1 MWCCRVTSYLLISAK
16 VKRSAISDPFCRHSQ
31 SEFDW
36 TVAICHEPS
45 DIPHLSKVC
54 GGVSFERRKT
64 CNNVVRICPH
74 SLRAERLS
82 PTKRRDP
89 IQRKKPRMAA
99 LRNTTHETTNQH
111 HKKEPQNGK
120 THCFSS
126 EQFATDCRSQFFCSW
141 HFLAHG
147 RQLSSHS
154 RSNGEERHSGNH
166 MHATGGFQ
174 NTSM

>member
-1 MWCCRVTSYLLISAK
+1 MTSYMLISAK
-16 VKRSAISDPFCRHSQ
+16 VKRSAISDTFCRHSQ

-36 TVAICHEPS
+36 TVAICHETQRHSTPVKS
-45 DIPHLSKVC
+45 V
-54 GGVSFERRKT
+54 RRRFLRNPEDLQQCRANMSTLIESRETFTNEKT
-64 CNNVVRICPH
+64 RSHPA
-74 SLRAERLS
+74 S
-82 PTKRRDP
+82 
-89 IQRKKPRMAA
+89 KPRMAA

-111 HKKEPQNGK
+111 HKKEPQHGK

-166 MHATGGFQ
+166 MQATGGFP